1 MSAGADSHG
10 HGAGGGSRVRSRS
23 VGDEELNQSAR
34 TLGGGEDDGGG
45 VSGRDRQVSKDQD

>member
-34 TLGGGEDDGGG
+34 TLGGGEDDGGVG
-45 VSGRDRQVSKDQD
+45 GRNRQVSKDQDQ